1 MRRRDGS
8 CYNLCGLKSSSFRFI
23 LRIVLGII
31 VLCIFLLG
39 VHLFTC
45 INSVYSLD
53 ELVKLEI
60 SLGNFDVAWT
70 ELM

>member
-1 MRRRDGS
+1 M
-8 CYNLCGLKSSSFRFI
+8 
-23 LRIVLGII
+23 LRI
-31 VLCIFLLG
+31 LLLLS

-45 INSVYSLD
+45 TNSVYSVD

-60 SLGNFDVAWT
+60 SLGNLDVAWF

>member
-1 MRRRDGS
+1 M
-8 CYNLCGLKSSSFRFI
+8 YLFFLVSSY
-23 LRIVLGII
+23 
-31 VLCIFLLG
+31 LL
-39 VHLFTC
+39 F

-53 ELVKLEI
+53 ELVKLGI

>member
-1 MRRRDGS
+1 M
-8 CYNLCGLKSSSFRFI
+8 
-23 LRIVLGII
+23 
-31 VLCIFLLG
+31 LCIFFLG
-39 VHLFTC
+39 VHSFTC

-60 SLGNFDVAWT
+60 SLGNVDVAWT